1 MKNTILDISVL
12 YVEDELPTRDKIARI
27 LKREV
32 RSLFLAENGEE
43 GLALFELH
51 RPDIVV
57 TDIKMP
63 AMDGLDMAERIKAIC
78 KDVHVIL
85 TTAHGEA
92 DAFMKS
98 IKVGVD
104 RYLLKPIDVSVLVR
118 NLREM
123 AQIIG
128 IARELQEKTTLLEE
142 YKRAVD
148 ESSIVCKTDTEGRIT
163 YVNDAYC
170 KAYGYNRNELLGKDL
185 KVILHQR
192 VDDSILLELQSTIAS
207 KRIWK
212 GILEHAKDGG
222 HSYFADV
229 TIVPILSADGEIM
242 EFIYIGHDVTE
253 LVDRTERL
261 KQLSTTDILTRTY
274 NRLAFNDFLDAELQR
289 AQRYK
294 SGMSIIMFDVDHF
307 KNVNDTYGHLVG
319 DEVLKALVQVVQFSV
334 RKVDILARW
343 GGEEFMILVPEST
356 AETAHELAERLRK
369 EIESHDFST
378 KEKITVSIGVTT
390 YRDGDSADSIITR
403 VDNALYKAKENG
415 RNRIE
420 TG

>member
-1 MKNTILDISVL
+1 MKDNILDISIL

-51 RPDIVV
+51 HPDIVI

-63 AMDGLDMAERIKAIC
+63 TMDGLEMAERIKAIY

-85 TTAHGEA
+85 TTDHGEA
-92 DAFMKS
+92 DSFMKS
-98 IKVGVD
+98 IKIGVD
-104 RYLLKPIDVSVLVR
+104 RYLLKPVDVSILVR
-118 NLREM
+118 TLREM

-128 IARELQEKTTLLEE
+128 IARELKEKTTLLEE

-148 ESSIVCKTDTEGRIT
+148 ESNIVCKTDTEGRIT
-163 YVNDAYC
+163 YVNDAFC
-170 KAYGYNRNELLGKDL
+170 KAYGYNINELLGKDY
-185 KVILHQR
+185 KVILHPQ
-192 VDDSILLELQSTIAS
+192 VDDGMLLDLQSTIAS

-229 TIVPILSADGEIM
+229 TIVPILSMDGEIM
-242 EFIYIGHDVTE
+242 EFIHIGHDVTE

-261 KQLSTTDILTRTY
+261 KQLSTTDILTRVY
-274 NRLAFNDFLDAELQR
+274 NRMAFNDFLDAELQR
-289 AQRYK
+289 ARRYK
-294 SGMSIIMFDVDHF
+294 SGMSLIMFDIDHF
-307 KNVNDTYGHLVG
+307 KSVNDTYGHLVG
-319 DEVLKALVQVVQFSV
+319 DEVLKALVKVVQLSV
-334 RKVDILARW
+334 RKMDILARW

-356 AETAHELAERLRK
+356 AEAAHELAQRLRK
-369 EIESHDFST
+369 AIEAHDFST
-378 KEKITVSIGVTT
+378 KEKITVSIGVTP
-390 YRDGDSADSIITR
+390 YRDGDCADSIITR

-420 TG
+420 IG

>member
-1 MKNTILDISVL
+1 MKETSLDISVL

-43 GLALFELH
+43 GLSLFELH
-51 RPDIVV
+51 HPDIVI

-63 AMDGLDMAERIKAIC
+63 VMDGLDMAERIKAIY

-92 DAFMKS
+92 DSFMKS
-98 IKVGVD
+98 INVGVD
-104 RYLLKPIDVSVLVR
+104 RYLLKPVDVSTLVR
-118 NLREM
+118 TLREM
-123 AQIIG
+123 ARIIG
-128 IARELQEKTTLLEE
+128 IARELKEKTTLLEE
-142 YKRAVD
+142 YKKAVD
-148 ESSIVCKTDTEGRIT
+148 ESNIVCKTDTEGRIT
-163 YVNDAYC
+163 YVNDAFC
-170 KAYGYNRNELLGKDL
+170 KAYGYNRNELLGKDR
-185 KVILHQR
+185 KDILHPR
-192 VDDSILLELQSTIAS
+192 VEDSMLLELQSTIAS

-212 GILEHAKDGG
+212 GILDLTKSDGP
-222 HSYFADV
+222 SYFADV
-229 TIVPILSADGEIM
+229 TIVPILSVDGEIM

-261 KQLSTTDILTRTY
+261 KQLSTTDILTLVY
-274 NRLAFNDFLDAELQR
+274 NRMAFNDFLDAELQR
-289 AQRYK
+289 ARRYK
-294 SGMSIIMFDVDHF
+294 TGLSLIMFDIDHF
-307 KNVNDTYGHLVG
+307 KSVNDTYGHLVG
-319 DEVLKALVQVVQFSV
+319 DEVLKALVKVVQLSI

-343 GGEEFMILVPEST
+343 GGEEFMILVPE
-356 AETAHELAERLRK
+356 AAPEAAHELAERLRE

-390 YRDGDSADSIITR
+390 YRDGDHADSIITR

-420 TG
+420 IG

>member
-1 MKNTILDISVL
+1 
-12 YVEDELPTRDKIARI
+12 
-27 LKREV
+27 
-32 RSLFLAENGEE
+32 
-43 GLALFELH
+43 
-51 RPDIVV
+51 
-57 TDIKMP
+57 
-63 AMDGLDMAERIKAIC
+63 
-78 KDVHVIL
+78 
-85 TTAHGEA
+85 
-92 DAFMKS
+92 
-98 IKVGVD
+98 
-104 RYLLKPIDVSVLVR
+104 
-118 NLREM
+118 
-123 AQIIG
+123 
-128 IARELQEKTTLLEE
+128 
-142 YKRAVD
+142 
-148 ESSIVCKTDTEGRIT
+148 
-163 YVNDAYC
+163 
-170 KAYGYNRNELLGKDL
+170 
-185 KVILHQR
+185 
-192 VDDSILLELQSTIAS
+192 
-207 KRIWK
+207 RIWK

-390 YRDGDSADSIITR
+390 YRDGDSADSI
-403 VDNALYKAKENG
+403 
-415 RNRIE
+415 
-420 TG
+420 

>member
-1 MKNTILDISVL
+1 MKESSLDISVL
-12 YVEDELPTRDKIARI
+12 YVEDESQTRDKIAGI
-27 LKREV
+27 LKREI
-32 RSLFLAENGEE
+32 RCLFLAENGKE

-51 RPDIVV
+51 HPDIVI

-63 AMDGLDMAERIKAIC
+63 VMDGLEMVERIKDIN

-92 DAFMKS
+92 DSFMES

-104 RYLLKPIDVSVLVR
+104 RYLLKPVDVSTLIR
-118 NLREM
+118 TLRGM
-123 AQIIG
+123 AHVIG
-128 IARELQEKTTLLEE
+128 IARELKEKTILLEE

-148 ESSIVCKTDTEGRIT
+148 ESNIVCKTDTEGRIT
-163 YVNDAYC
+163 YVNDQFC
-170 KAYGYNRNELLGKDL
+170 KAYGYNRNEVLGKAY
-185 KVILHQR
+185 KVIMHPH
-192 VDDSILLELQSTIAS
+192 VNEGMLLELESTIAS
-207 KRIWK
+207 RRIWK
-212 GILEHAKDGG
+212 GILEHTKNGV

-229 TIVPILSADGEIM
+229 TIVPILSADGKIM

-261 KQLSTTDILTRTY
+261 KQLSATDILTQIY
-274 NRLAFNDFLDAELQR
+274 NRMAFNDFLDAELQR

-294 SGMSIIMFDVDHF
+294 TGMSLIMFDIDHF

-319 DEVLKALVQVVQFSV
+319 DEVLKALVKVVQLSI

-343 GGEEFMILVPEST
+343 GGEEFMILAPEAALEASYG
-356 AETAHELAERLRK
+356 LAERLLK
-369 EIESHDFST
+369 EIEAHTFPT
-378 KEKITVSIGVTT
+378 AEKITVSMGVTT
-390 YRDGDSADSIITR
+390 YREGDDADSIIKR
-403 VDNALYKAKENG
+403 VDHALYSAKENG

-420 TG
+420 IG